1 MLTISQLFI
10 YPVKALGGISVSSA
24 QLTDRGLEYD
34 RRWMLVDENNLFLT
48 QREYPQMALL
58 QTAISETGIQI
69 FHKQQPDKKI
79 LIPFHPVIK
88 EKITVQVWDDTC
100 EAVTMSSETNEWF
113 STQLQIPCRL
123 VYMPD
128 DSLRKVDS
136 NYAVHN
142 TDITGFSDGYPLLM
156 IGQASLDELN
166 RRLTDPLPMNRFRPN
181 IVFTGGKPHEEDEM
195 ENFITG
201 DINFYGVKLCARC
214 MVTTTN
220 QDTGERGKEPL
231 KTLSA
236 YRMKN
241 NKVYFGQNVLYNKPG
256 RLSVGDAISILR
268 RKQGLEPE
276 V

>member
-1 MLTISQLFI
+1 MLKISQLFI
-10 YPVKALGGISVSSA
+10 YPVKSLGGISVAYA
-24 QLTDRGLEYD
+24 QLTGRGLLHD

-166 RRLTDPLPMNRFRPN
+166 RRLTEPLPMNRFRPN

-241 NKVYFGQNVLYNKPG
+241 NNVYFGQNALYNKPG

-268 RKQGLEPE
+268 RKQGLEPD